1 MEHNNTPSMRELR
14 KIRSMESDQRD
25 ILAIAS
31 SLFAAEGIEQTSM
44 SDIADKSGFSVGK
57 IYKFFP
63 SKKDLFLHIIRDFL
77 EHLHQ
82 SSLQANNPDL
92 PPLERLKNVLQAS
105 IDVAN
110 SDPDRVLIHLQESPA
125 LFAELK
131 IQYLEIYISTNRE
144 LLTEAMETG
153 SLKSHD
159 PQLLAIMLVGAV
171 DALFAHLA
179 SSGEKMPFSPIPD
192 LVFDHL
198 ITPLMVL
205 PIDQNG
211 GK

>member
-131 IQYLEIYISTNRE
+131 IQYLEIYISTIRE
-144 LLTEAMETG
+144 
-153 SLKSHD
+153 
-159 PQLLAIMLVGAV
+159 
-171 DALFAHLA
+171 
-179 SSGEKMPFSPIPD
+179 
-192 LVFDHL
+192 
-198 ITPLMVL
+198 
-205 PIDQNG
+205 
-211 GK
+211 